1 MTTTARF
8 LLRATALALLLLP
21 PAGAAAA
28 SCGDPATPIARIQG
42 TGDHSPMAGQTVTVE
57 AVMSHDSRQK
67 GGFQGFYLQ
76 QADHQTDSDPRTS
89 EALFVYTR
97 RSTGDIGDRLRITGT
112 VKEFHGLTE
121 LVGIK
126 ALTRCGREPV
136 PAPVALSLPWP
147 QHPESLENMRVRFEQ
162 PLTVIDSHNLARYGE
177 LTLAQADQVN
187 ATEYLE
193 PGPSAQQANE
203 RQRLHRV
210 VLDDGRRQQQ
220 PRPVPWPPGGLTAN
234 NSVRAGNRFGQLAG
248 VLDFRFGD
256 WRLQPEAM
264 PELLKAN
271 PRQPP
276 PARPEQPHLRLVTL
290 NLANYFNGNGD
301 GQGFPTSRG
310 ARSQT
315 DYEHQHQRLL
325 AALRA
330 PDPDILALTELENDG
345 YGATSSVATLAEA
358 LGPRWRV
365 VTTPGADGQDEIRT
379 ALLYRSD
386 RVQTSGRAERLT
398 TGLFQHRGRP
408 PVTQVF
414 RAKDGDTGVRI
425 TALHLKS
432 KSCRGATGADLD
444 QRDGQ
449 GCYNDRRV
457 RAAQA
462 IMQWLSESPKPDHLA
477 GTLITGDL
485 NAYAL
490 ETPLEVF
497 RSAGFA
503 SMVHQLQPCDASTC
517 PHYTYRYKGA
527 RGSLDY
533 ALASD
538 PLQPRILTAA
548 TWLLN
553 ADEPRALAYDGPLGI
568 KSVLPWRSSDHNPVI
583 TDIRLGH

>member
-1 MTTTARF
+1 MTATRI
-8 LLRATALALLLLP
+8 LLRAIALALLSLP
-21 PAGAAAA
+21 LAGAAAA

-42 TGDHSPMAGQTVTVE
+42 AGDHSPMAGQTVTVE
-57 AVMSHDSRQK
+57 AILSQDSRHQ

-97 RSTGDIGDRLRITGT
+97 RSLGEIGDRLRITGT

-126 ALTRCGREPV
+126 AMTRCGREPV
-136 PAPVALSLPWP
+136 PAPIVLTLPWP
-147 QHPESLENMRVRFEQ
+147 QPPETLENMRVRFEQ
-162 PLTVIDSHNLARYGE
+162 PLTVIDSHNLGRYGE
-177 LTLAQADQVN
+177 LTLARTDQVN

-193 PGPSAQQANE
+193 PGPSAQLATE
-203 RQRLHRV
+203 RQRLQRV
-210 VLDDGRRQQQ
+210 VLDDGHRQQQ
-220 PRPVPWPPGGLTAN
+220 PRPVPWPPGGLTADN
-234 NSVRAGNRFGQLAG
+234 TVRAGDRFGQLVG

-256 WRLQPEAM
+256 WRLQPQAT
-264 PELLKAN
+264 PELLPAN

-290 NLANYFNGNGD
+290 NLANYFNGDGD

-310 ARSQT
+310 ASSQA
-315 DYEHQHQRLL
+315 DYEHQHQRIL

-345 YGATSSVATLAEA
+345 YGVASSVADLAEA
-358 LGPRWRV
+358 LGPSWRV

-386 RVQTSGRAERLT
+386 RVQTSGPAERLT
-398 TGLFQHRGRP
+398 SGLFRHRGRP

-414 RAKDGDTGVRI
+414 HAKNGDTGVRI

-432 KSCRGATGADLD
+432 KSCRGATGADQD
-444 QRDGQ
+444 QQDGQ

-457 RAAQA
+457 RAAEA
-462 IMQWLSESPKPDHLA
+462 IVHWLSELPAPDNLA
-477 GTLITGDL
+477 GTLVTGDL
-485 NAYAL
+485 NAYAR
-490 ETPLEVF
+490 EAPLKVF
-497 RSAGFA
+497 RSAGFT
-503 SMVHQLQPCDASTC
+503 SMVHQLQPCDARTC
-517 PHYTYRYKGA
+517 PQYTYRYKGA

-533 ALASD
+533 ALASGS
-538 PLQPRILTAA
+538 LQPRILTAA

-553 ADEPRALAYDGPLGI
+553 ADEPRALAYDGPLDVT
-568 KSVLPWRSSDHNPVI
+568 STLPWRSSDHNPVI
-583 TDIRLGH
+583 TDIRL

>member
-42 TGDHSPMAGQTVTVE
+42 AGDHSPMAGQTVTVE
-57 AVMSHDSRQK
+57 AILSHDSRQQ
-67 GGFQGFYLQ
+67 GGFGGFYLQ

-97 RSTGDIGDRLRITGT
+97 RNQGTLGDRLRITGT

-136 PAPVALSLPWP
+136 PAATVLSLPWP
-147 QHPESLENMRVRFEQ
+147 HPPENLENMRVRFEQ
-162 PLTVIDSHNLARYGE
+162 PLAVIDSHNLARYGE
-177 LTLAQADQVN
+177 LTLARADQVS
-187 ATEYLE
+187 ATEYMK
-193 PGPSAQQANE
+193 PGPSAQQATE
-203 RQRLHRV
+203 RQRQQRV
-210 VLDDGRRQQQ
+210 VLDDDRRQQQ
-220 PRPVPWPPGGLTAN
+220 PRPVPWPPGGLTADN
-234 NSVRAGNRFGQLAG
+234 TVRAGDRFGQLAG

-256 WRLQPEAM
+256 WRLQPEAT
-264 PELLKAN
+264 PKLLPDN
-271 PRQPP
+271 TRQPP
-276 PARPEQPHLRLVTL
+276 PARPAQPHLRLVTL
-290 NLANYFNGNGD
+290 NLANYFNGDGN

-310 ARSQT
+310 ANSLA
-315 DYEHQHQRLL
+315 DYEQQHQRVL

-345 YGATSSVATLAEA
+345 YGAASSVADLAEA
-358 LGPRWRV
+358 LGPSWRV
-365 VTTPGADGQDEIRT
+365 VNTPGADGQDEIRT

-386 RVQTSGRAERLT
+386 RVQASGHAKRMTSGVFR
-398 TGLFQHRGRP
+398 HRGRP
-408 PVTQVF
+408 PVAQVF
-414 RAKDGDTGVRI
+414 RAKNGDTGVRI

-432 KSCRGATGADLD
+432 KSCRGATGADRD
-444 QRDGQ
+444 QQDGQ
-449 GCYNDRRV
+449 GCYNERRV
-457 RAAQA
+457 QAAKA
-462 IMQWLSESPKPDHLA
+462 IVQWLAELPTPNNLA
-477 GTLITGDL
+477 GTLVTGDL
-485 NAYAL
+485 NAYAR

-503 SMVHQLQPCDASTC
+503 SMVHQLHPCNASAC

-533 ALASD
+533 SLASK

-553 ADEPRALAYDGPLGI
+553 ADEPRALAYNGPLEAMPA
-568 KSVLPWRSSDHNPVI
+568 LPWRSSDHNPVI
-583 TDIRLGH
+583 TDIRL

>member
-1 MTTTARF
+1 MTTTARL
-8 LLRATALALLLLP
+8 LLRTTALALLLLP

-57 AVMSHDSRQK
+57 AVMSQDSRQK
-67 GGFQGFYLQ
+67 GGFRGFYLQ

-97 RSTGDIGDRLRITGT
+97 RSTGAIGDRLRITGT

-126 ALTRCGREPV
+126 AITRCGREPI
-136 PAPVALSLPWP
+136 PAPVALNLPWP
-147 QHPESLENMRVRFEQ
+147 QHPETLENMRVRFEQ

-177 LTLAQADQVN
+177 LTLARTDQVN

-193 PGPSAQQANE
+193 PGPAAQQVTE
-203 RQRLHRV
+203 RQRLQRV
-210 VLDDGRRQQQ
+210 VLDDGHRQQQ
-220 PRPVPWPPGGLTAN
+220 PRPVPWPPGGLTGDN
-234 NSVRAGNRFGQLAG
+234 TVRAGDRFSQLVG

-256 WRLQPEAM
+256 WRLQPQPT
-264 PELLKAN
+264 PELLPAN

-290 NLANYFNGNGD
+290 NLANYFNGNGE

-315 DYEHQHQRLL
+315 AYEHQHQRLL

-345 YGATSSVATLAEA
+345 YGATSSVAELAEA
-358 LGPRWRV
+358 LGPSWRV
-365 VTTPGADGQDEIRT
+365 VTTPGVDGQDEIRT

-386 RVQTSGRAERLT
+386 RVQTSGRAERLN
-398 TGLFQHRGRP
+398 TGLFRHRGRP

-414 RAKDGDTGVRI
+414 RAKAGDAGVRI
-425 TALHLKS
+425 IALHLKS
-432 KSCRGATGADLD
+432 KSCRGATGADQD

-462 IMQWLSESPKPDHLA
+462 IVQWLSELPTPDHLA

-485 NAYAL
+485 NAYAR

-533 ALASD
+533 TLASG

-553 ADEPRALAYDGPLGI
+553 ADEPRALAYDGPLDI
-568 KSVLPWRSSDHNPVI
+568 KSALPWRSSDHNPVI
-583 TDIRLGH
+583 TDIRL